1 MSFELYDETDFE
13 AVRHLL
19 PDSVMEMVGLIGA
32 EPTLAL
38 LRAYGGTTFPVS
50 CNVKRAGQATHA
62 ALAEVVGEQ
71 AADKL
76 CRAFGQ
82 RQRLWLPKCERAV
95 RELLHRK
102 IRRQFDELVSRDNMT
117 AFWAVQN
124 LAQCHHLTDR
134 TVWDILKKTDNT
146 PPPESRQI
154 SLL

>member
-1 MSFELYDETDFE
+1 MSFEHYDETDFD

-76 CRAFGQ
+76 CCAFG
-82 RQRLWLPKCERAV
+82 
-95 RELLHRK
+95 
-102 IRRQFDELVSRDNMT
+102 
-117 AFWAVQN
+117 
-124 LAQCHHLTDR
+124 
-134 TVWDILKKTDNT
+134 
-146 PPPESRQI
+146 
-154 SLL
+154 

>member
-50 CNVKRAGQATHA
+50 CNVKRAGQATYA

-82 RQRLWLPKCERAV
+82 RQRLWLPKCER
-95 RELLHRK
+95 
-102 IRRQFDELVSRDNMT
+102 VSNISERTEQWGCASCCT
-117 AFWAVQN
+117 AKYA
-124 LAQCHHLTDR
+124 ASLTS
-134 TVWDILKKTDNT
+134 W
-146 PPPESRQI
+146 
-154 SLL
+154 